1 MSRPPR
7 LLAVASTGGHW
18 VQLNRLLPAFAG
30 TEAHFLTTAA
40 DQQDGLMA
48 RARAAGL
55 EAPHF
60 HVCTDANRNE
70 KLKLLRMF
78 AEILGI
84 LFKVRPDV
92 VISTGAAPGY
102 AALRMGKLL
111 GARTCWIDSIANAR
125 EVSLS
130 GRLAGPHADLFLT
143 QWPEVAKP
151 GGPEYRGAVL

>member
-1 MSRPPR
+1 MNRPR

-40 DQQDGLMA
+40 DQRDGLLA
-48 RARAAGL
+48 RAGAAGL
-55 EAPHF
+55 EAPQF
-60 HVCTDANRNE
+60 YVCTDANRNE
-70 KLKLLRMF
+70 KLKLLKMF
-78 AEILGI
+78 AEILVV
-84 LFKVRPDV
+84 LLKVRPDV

-102 AALRMGKLL
+102 AALRMGRLM

-143 QWPEVAKP
+143 QWPEVAAP
-151 GGPEYRGAVL
+151 GGPDYRGAVL